1 MIDCEGKKIS
11 ISFELGD
18 YAIDYHECET
28 DFYDMVVRFNEVD
41 DLDELILTLIQL
53 RNTYTMCG

>member
-1 MIDCEGKKIS
+1 MVDTEGKKIS

-18 YAIDYHECET
+18 YVFDYHECKT
-28 DFYDMVVRFNEVD
+28 DFYDMVVRFKDTD
-41 DLDELILTLIQL
+41 DLDELILILTQL